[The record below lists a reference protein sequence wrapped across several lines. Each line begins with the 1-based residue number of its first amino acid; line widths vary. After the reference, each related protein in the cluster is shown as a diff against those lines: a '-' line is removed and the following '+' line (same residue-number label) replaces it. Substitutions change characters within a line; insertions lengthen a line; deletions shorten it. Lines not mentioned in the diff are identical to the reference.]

1 MIGKGYSIK
10 TAQMEMNMIAEGYY
24 AVQSLS
30 IVKDEFKVDMPILEC
45 VYSILYKNARPRK
58 TIQDLTEV
66 LD

>member
-24 AVQSLS
+24 AVKSLS

-45 VYSILYKNARPRK
+45 VYSILYQNARPRK